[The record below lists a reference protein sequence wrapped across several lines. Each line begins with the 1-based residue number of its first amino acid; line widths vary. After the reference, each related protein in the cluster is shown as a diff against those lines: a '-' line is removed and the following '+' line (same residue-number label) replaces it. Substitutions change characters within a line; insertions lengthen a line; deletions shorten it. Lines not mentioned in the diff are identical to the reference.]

1 MKKEIVYLSVVL
13 LFAACSSR
21 KIAATDDNVYI
32 SKARAKEYQPYVRPI
47 VQKQE
52 TPVEN
57 TYATE
62 EDIRYTNDYDYRYDD
77 ISFSSRLDRFHNYSP
92 WRNYYDSWYDYR
104 YDPYA
109 FRSPWSWNVYIGPS
123 YGWNYGYNPW
133 DYNPYRYRWGNYWGM
148 YSYYNPLPYFPGYY
162 NGNYPSISYPYN
174 PRTFRPK
181 PGRGGD
187 SMNPNFGIGR
197 DGSAVVDSLALAI
210 PVTLRLVAAAT
221 LFAAVLGIMIGI
233 VTALRQYS
241 RFDYSM
247 TFVAFLLFSLPV
259 FWVAVLLKEYLAISF
274 NNFLREPQIPIGW
287 IIGIGLVSGLF
298 WASVIGGTRRTFW
311 LSYAAAFAISSSLVA
326 IFGVTGWLLNPS
338 LGPIVIL
345 ALSIGIAFG
354 VTQLSVGL
362 INKAALRASLTM
374 AGLSVVAF
382 YPANWVFDNYP
393 GALSIFLMVCVLI
406 TTAVFVGL
414 AFSKVDRAPI
424 VRTSIIT
431 AVLSASLVLVDKF
444 MQTWKPYME
453 TDAINYRPVPTVGQR
468 NDLLDT
474 SDYWISSLDI
484 VTHLFLPTLA
494 LTLIGFAGYIR
505 FARGTLLEVLNQDY
519 IRTARAKGLSERTV
533 IMRHAFRNTMIPIA
547 TILVA
552 DFAGVIGGAFITE
565 SVFAWSGMG
574 TLALQGI
581 RGQDLNLLMGV
592 FFITATLAVLA
603 NFVADLLYSAL
614 DPRIRVGSGA

>member
-1 MKKEIVYLSVVL
+1 
-13 LFAACSSR
+13 
-21 KIAATDDNVYI
+21 
-32 SKARAKEYQPYVRPI
+32 
-47 VQKQE
+47 
-52 TPVEN
+52 
-57 TYATE
+57 
-62 EDIRYTNDYDYRYDD
+62 
-77 ISFSSRLDRFHNYSP
+77 
-92 WRNYYDSWYDYR
+92 
-104 YDPYA
+104 
-109 FRSPWSWNVYIGPS
+109 
-123 YGWNYGYNPW
+123 
-133 DYNPYRYRWGNYWGM
+133 
-148 YSYYNPLPYFPGYY
+148 
-162 NGNYPSISYPYN
+162 
-174 PRTFRPK
+174 
-181 PGRGGD
+181 
-187 SMNPNFGIGR
+187 
-197 DGSAVVDSLALAI
+197 
-210 PVTLRLVAAAT
+210 
-221 LFAAVLGIMIGI
+221 
-233 VTALRQYS
+233 
-241 RFDYSM
+241 
-247 TFVAFLLFSLPV
+247 
-259 FWVAVLLKEYLAISF
+259 
-274 NNFLREPQIPIGW
+274 
-287 IIGIGLVSGLF
+287 
-298 WASVIGGTRRTFW
+298 
-311 LSYAAAFAISSSLVA
+311 LVA
-326 IFGVTGWLLNPS
+326 IFGATGWLLNPS

-393 GALSIFLMVCVLI
+393 GALGIFLMVCALI

-424 VRTSIIT
+424 VRTAIIT
-431 AVLSASLVLVDKF
+431 GVLSASLVLLDKF

-474 SDYWISSLDI
+474 SDYWISSLD
-484 VTHLFLPTLA
+484 VATHLFLPTLA

-519 IRTARAKGLSERTV
+519 IRTARAKGLTERTV
-533 IMRHAFRNTMIPIA
+533 IMRHAFRNTMIPMA

-592 FFITATLAVLA
+592 FFITATMAVLA

>member
-1 MKKEIVYLSVVL
+1 MLAFILRRLGVLGVILFGSSFILYNLAAISADPLQDLKLSTDPDRD
-13 LFAACSSR
+13 A
-21 KIAATDDNVYI
+21 KILALTRELQLDV
-32 SKARAKEYQPYVRPI
+32 PP
-47 VQKQE
+47 
-52 TPVEN
+52 PL
-57 TYATE
+57 
-62 EDIRYTNDYDYRYDD
+62 RY
-77 ISFSSRLDRFHNYSP
+77 FL
-92 WRNYYDSWYDYR
+92 W
-104 YDPYA
+104 
-109 FRSPWSWNVYIGPS
+109 
-123 YGWNYGYNPW
+123 
-133 DYNPYRYRWGNYWGM
+133 
-148 YSYYNPLPYFPGYY
+148 L
-162 NGNYPSISYPYN
+162 
-174 PRTFRPK
+174 
-181 PGRGGD
+181 RGV
-187 SMNPNFGIGR
+187 FGIFVGKPDFGTGR
-197 DGSAVVDSLALAI
+197 DGLAVIDSLALAI

-221 LFAAVLGIMIGI
+221 LLAAVLGIMIGI

-247 TFVAFLLFSLPV
+247 AFIALLLFSLPI

-274 NNFLREPQIPIGW
+274 NNFLRAPTIPIDF
-287 IIGIGLVSGLF
+287 IIGFGLVSGLF
-298 WASVIGGTRRTFW
+298 WASVVGRSRKTFW
-311 LSYAAAFAISSSLVA
+311 ITYAVAFAVSSSLVA

-338 LGPIVIL
+338 LGPVLIL
-345 ALSIGIAFG
+345 VLSIGIAFG
-354 VTQLSVGL
+354 VTQISVGL
-362 INKAALRASLTM
+362 GNRAALRASLTM

-382 YPANWVFDNYP
+382 YPVNWVFDNYP
-393 GALSIFLMVCVLI
+393 GGLNIFLMACVLI

-414 AFSKVDRAPI
+414 GFSKVDRAPI
-424 VRTSIIT
+424 VRTTIIT
-431 AVLSASLVLVDKF
+431 AVLSAILVLVDKF

-453 TDAINYRPVPTVGQR
+453 TDAINYRPVPTVGER

-474 SDYWISSLDI
+474 TDFWISSLDLL
-484 VTHLFLPTLA
+484 THLFLPTLA

-533 IMRHAFRNTMIPIA
+533 IMRHAFRNTMIPMA

-581 RGQDLNLLMGV
+581 RSQDLNLLMGT
-592 FFITATLAVLA
+592 FFVTATMAVLA

>member
-1 MKKEIVYLSVVL
+1 LWLRGVFG
-13 LFAACSSR
+13 LF
-21 KIAATDDNVYI
+21 
-32 SKARAKEYQPYVRPI
+32 
-47 VQKQE
+47 
-52 TPVEN
+52 
-57 TYATE
+57 
-62 EDIRYTNDYDYRYDD
+62 
-77 ISFSSRLDRFHNYSP
+77 
-92 WRNYYDSWYDYR
+92 
-104 YDPYA
+104 
-109 FRSPWSWNVYIGPS
+109 IG
-123 YGWNYGYNPW
+123 
-133 DYNPYRYRWGNYWGM
+133 
-148 YSYYNPLPYFPGYY
+148 
-162 NGNYPSISYPYN
+162 
-174 PRTFRPK
+174 K
-181 PGRGGD
+181 PD
-187 SMNPNFGIGR
+187 FGTGR
-197 DGSAVVDSLALAI
+197 DGLAVIDSLALAI
-210 PVTLRLVAAAT
+210 PVTLRLVFAAT
-221 LFAAVLGIMIGI
+221 LLAAVLGIMIGI

-247 TFVAFLLFSLPV
+247 TFVAFLLFSLPI

-274 NNFLREPQIPIGW
+274 NDFLREPNIPLNW
-287 IIGIGLVSGLF
+287 IVLIALISGLF
-298 WASVIGGTRRTFW
+298 WASVVGGSRKTYWTTYGVAFLVSTIL
-311 LSYAAAFAISSSLVA
+311 LSVIDLS
-326 IFGVTGWLLNPS
+326 GWLLNPS
-338 LGPIVIL
+338 LGPILIL

-362 INKAALRASLTM
+362 TNKAALRASLTM

-382 YPANWVFDNYP
+382 YPVNWVFDNHP

-414 AFSKVDRAPI
+414 AFAKIDRAPV
-424 VRTSIIT
+424 VRTTIIT
-431 AVLSASLVLVDKF
+431 AVLSANLVLVDKF

-453 TDAINYRPVPTVGQR
+453 TDAINYRPVPTVGER
-468 NDLLDT
+468 NDLLDQDT
-474 SDYWISSLDI
+474 IGFWISSLDV

-533 IMRHAFRNTMIPIA
+533 IMRHAFRNTMIPMA

-574 TLALQGI
+574 TLGLQAI

-592 FFITATLAVLA
+592 FFVTATMAVLA

-614 DPRIRVGSGA
+614 DPRIRAGSGA

>member
-1 MKKEIVYLSVVL
+1 MTAFIFRRLGVLGVILFGSSFILYNLAAISADPLAELRLSMDPDRDARINALTRELQLDVPPPARYFLWLKGVL
-13 LFAACSSR
+13 GIF
-21 KIAATDDNVYI
+21 VG
-32 SKARAKEYQPYVRPI
+32 Q
-47 VQKQE
+47 
-52 TPVEN
+52 
-57 TYATE
+57 
-62 EDIRYTNDYDYRYDD
+62 
-77 ISFSSRLDRFHNYSP
+77 
-92 WRNYYDSWYDYR
+92 
-104 YDPYA
+104 
-109 FRSPWSWNVYIGPS
+109 
-123 YGWNYGYNPW
+123 
-133 DYNPYRYRWGNYWGM
+133 
-148 YSYYNPLPYFPGYY
+148 
-162 NGNYPSISYPYN
+162 
-174 PRTFRPK
+174 
-181 PGRGGD
+181 
-187 SMNPNFGIGR
+187 PNFGTGR
-197 DGSAVVDSLALAI
+197 DGLAVLDSLANAI
-210 PVTLRLVAAAT
+210 PVTLRLVFAAT
-221 LFAAVLGIMIGI
+221 LLAAILGIMIGI

-247 TFVAFLLFSLPV
+247 TFIAFLLFSLPV

-274 NNFLREPQIPIGW
+274 NDFLREPKIPITW
-287 IIGIGLVSGLF
+287 IIAIGLVSGLF
-298 WASVIGGTRRTFW
+298 WASVVGGSRKTYWTT
-311 LSYAAAFAISSSLVA
+311 YGVAFVASGILVA
-326 IFGVTGWLLNPS
+326 IFGATGWLLNPS
-338 LGPIVIL
+338 LGPVVVL

-374 AGLSVVAF
+374 AGLSVLAF
-382 YPANWVFDNYP
+382 YPVNWVFDNHP
-393 GALSIFLMVCVLI
+393 GALSIFLMACVLI

-414 AFSKVDRAPI
+414 TFSKIDRAPI
-424 VRTSIIT
+424 VRTTIIT
-431 AVLSASLVLVDKF
+431 AVLSASLVLIDKF

-453 TDAINYRPVPTVGQR
+453 TDAVNYRPVPTIGQR
-468 NDLLDT
+468 NDLLVT
-474 SDYWISSLDI
+474 SDFWISTLDI

-533 IMRHAFRNTMIPIA
+533 IMRHAFRNTMIPMA

-592 FFITATLAVLA
+592 FFVTATMAVLA

>member
-1 MKKEIVYLSVVL
+1 MTAFILRRLGVLGVILFGSSFILYNLAAVSADPLQELRLSIDPDRDAQILALTRQLQLDVPPPL
-13 LFAACSSR
+13 
-21 KIAATDDNVYI
+21 
-32 SKARAKEYQPYVRPI
+32 
-47 VQKQE
+47 
-52 TPVEN
+52 
-57 TYATE
+57 
-62 EDIRYTNDYDYRYDD
+62 RYFLWLRGV
-77 ISFSSRLDRFHNYSP
+77 FGVF
-92 WRNYYDSWYDYR
+92 
-104 YDPYA
+104 
-109 FRSPWSWNVYIGPS
+109 IGQ
-123 YGWNYGYNPW
+123 
-133 DYNPYRYRWGNYWGM
+133 
-148 YSYYNPLPYFPGYY
+148 
-162 NGNYPSISYPYN
+162 
-174 PRTFRPK
+174 
-181 PGRGGD
+181 
-187 SMNPNFGIGR
+187 PNFGIGR
-197 DGSAVVDSLALAI
+197 DGLAVIDSLALAI

-221 LFAAVLGIMIGI
+221 VLAAVLGIMIGI

-247 TFVAFLLFSLPV
+247 TFIAFLLFSLPI

-274 NNFLREPQIPIGW
+274 NDFLRDPQIPLNW
-287 IIGIGLVSGLF
+287 VVGIGLVSGLF
-298 WASVIGGTRRTFW
+298 WASVIGGSRKTYWT
-311 LSYAAAFAISSSLVA
+311 SYAIAAVLSASLVA
-326 IFGVTGWLLNPS
+326 VLGSIGWLLDPS

-345 ALSIGIAFG
+345 LLSIGIAFG

-362 INKAALRASLTM
+362 TNKAALRASLTM

-382 YPANWVFDNYP
+382 YPANWVFDKYP
-393 GALSIFLMVCVLI
+393 GNFTIFLMICALI

-414 AFSKVDRAPI
+414 IFSKIDRSPI

-431 AVLSASLVLVDKF
+431 AVLSGGLVLVDKF

-453 TDAINYRPVPTVGQR
+453 TDAVNYRPVPTVGER
-468 NDLLDT
+468 SDLMDD
-474 SDYWISSLDI
+474 SDFWISSLDV

-519 IRTARAKGLSERTV
+519 IRTARAKGLTERTV
-533 IMRHAFRNTMIPIA
+533 IMRHAFRNTMIPMA

-574 TLALQGI
+574 TLALQAI

-592 FFITATLAVLA
+592 FFVTATMAVLA